1 MRYLAKTNEKGN
13 GMKNARVG
21 LLVALSLVLASATFA
36 SPSASPD
43 QEQIER
49 GHKVY
54 DKWCFPCH
62 GTGAGKPGTD
72 SLAARGQ
79 KPAVLEERT
88 DLSAATIKQFVRHGV
103 LFMPVFRKTEISDA
117 ELNAICGV
125 SDEEQ
130 QAVAACRA
138 LRVKRATQGSIR
150 VAQRMSIR
158 SGK

>member
-1 MRYLAKTNEKGN
+1 MRHLAKTDEKGN

-21 LLVALSLVLASATFA
+21 LLVALSLVLASAAFA
-36 SPSASPD
+36 APD

-62 GTGAGKPGTD
+62 GTGVGKPGTD

-79 KPAVLEERT
+79 RPAVLEERT
-88 DLSAATIKQFVRHGV
+88 DLNAPMIKQFVRHGV

-117 ELNAICGV
+117 ELDAI
-125 SDEEQ
+125 
-130 QAVAACRA
+130 AAYLTRNN
-138 LRVKRATQGSIR
+138 KP
-150 VAQRMSIR
+150 
-158 SGK
+158 

>member
-1 MRYLAKTNEKGN
+1 MRHLAKTDEKGN

-21 LLVALSLVLASATFA
+21 LLAALSLVLASAAFA
-36 SPSASPD
+36 GPD

-62 GTGAGKPGTD
+62 GTGVGKPGTD

-88 DLSAATIKQFVRHGV
+88 DLTVPMIKQFVRHGV

-117 ELNAICGV
+117 ELDAI
-125 SDEEQ
+125 
-130 QAVAACRA
+130 AAYLTRNN
-138 LRVKRATQGSIR
+138 KP
-150 VAQRMSIR
+150 
-158 SGK
+158 

>member
-1 MRYLAKTNEKGN
+1 MRHLAKTDEKGN
-13 GMKNARVG
+13 GMKNARMG
-21 LLVALSLVLASATFA
+21 LLVALGLALASTAFA
-36 SPSASPD
+36 APD

-62 GTGAGKPGTD
+62 GTGVGKPGTD

-88 DLSAATIKQFVRHGV
+88 DLNAPMIKQFVRHGV

-117 ELNAICGV
+117 ELDAI
-125 SDEEQ
+125 
-130 QAVAACRA
+130 AAYLTRNN
-138 LRVKRATQGSIR
+138 KP
-150 VAQRMSIR
+150 
-158 SGK
+158 